1 MRYAQGACSHK
12 TEAVLAAEGEVEDMD
27 QVIFWL
33 VLLIILV
40 VIEIATLGLTTI
52 WFAGGARVALIA
64 AGFGA
69 PLYLQIALFI
79 AVSALLLFFT
89 RPLAVRYFNNDRV
102 KTNAES
108 LVGKK
113 AVVEEEIDN
122 LKPSGLVSVSG
133 QEWTARSTQD
143 ERVIPKGS
151 VVFIC
156 AISGVK
162 LIVEERKEGE

>member
-1 MRYAQGACSHK
+1 MNQI
-12 TEAVLAAEGEVEDMD
+12 
-27 QVIFWL
+27 IFWL
-33 VLLIILV
+33 VLLVVLV

-52 WFAGGARVALIA
+52 WFAGGALVALIA
-64 AGFGA
+64 AAFGA
-69 PLYLQIALFI
+69 PLYFQVALFI
-79 AVSALLLFFT
+79 AVSAVLLFFT
-89 RPLAVRYFNNDRV
+89 RPLGVRYFNNDRV

-108 LVGKK
+108 LIGKK

-122 LKPSGLVSVSG
+122 LKPTGLVNVKG
-133 QEWTARSTQD
+133 QEWTARSTND
-143 ERVIPKGS
+143 DVVIPKGK

>member
-1 MRYAQGACSHK
+1 M
-12 TEAVLAAEGEVEDMD
+12 
-27 QVIFWL
+27 
-33 VLLIILV
+33 
-40 VIEIATLGLTTI
+40 
-52 WFAGGARVALIA
+52 ALIA
-64 AGFGA
+64 AAFGA
-69 PLYLQIALFI
+69 PLYFQVALFI
-79 AVSALLLFFT
+79 AVSAVLLFFT

-108 LVGKK
+108 LIGKK

-122 LKPSGLVSVSG
+122 LKPTGLVNVKG
-133 QEWTARSTQD
+133 QEWTARSTND
-143 ERVIPKGS
+143 DVVIPKGK

>member
-1 MRYAQGACSHK
+1 MNQI
-12 TEAVLAAEGEVEDMD
+12 
-27 QVIFWL
+27 IFWL
-33 VLLIILV
+33 VLLVVLV

-52 WFAGGARVALIA
+52 WFAGGALVALIA
-64 AGFGA
+64 AAFGA
-69 PLYLQIALFI
+69 PLYFQVA
-79 AVSALLLFFT
+79 LFFT

-108 LVGKK
+108 LIGKK

-122 LKPSGLVSVSG
+122 LKPTGLVNVKG
-133 QEWTARSTQD
+133 REWTARSTND
-143 ERVIPKGS
+143 DVVIPKGK